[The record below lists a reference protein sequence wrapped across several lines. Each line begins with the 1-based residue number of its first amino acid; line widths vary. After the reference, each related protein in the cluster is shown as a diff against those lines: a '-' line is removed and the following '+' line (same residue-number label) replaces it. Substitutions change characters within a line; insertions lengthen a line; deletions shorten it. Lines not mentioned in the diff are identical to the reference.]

1 MTTNLEDMAE
11 IVEAAI
17 RRIEAGNIDAI
28 LAGMMFQIREGIQR
42 EQEATEE
49 VDEYNNPVSGDRLI
63 YCCFPDCGC
72 AGARNCDAESGANNA
87 AITLNREKTS
97 HD

>member
-28 LAGMMFQIREGIQR
+28 LAGMMFKIREGLR
-42 EQEATEE
+42 HE
-49 VDEYNNPVSGDRLI
+49 RL
-63 YCCFPDCGC
+63 
-72 AGARNCDAESGANNA
+72 ARAKGESN
-87 AITLNREKTS
+87 
-97 HD
+97 D